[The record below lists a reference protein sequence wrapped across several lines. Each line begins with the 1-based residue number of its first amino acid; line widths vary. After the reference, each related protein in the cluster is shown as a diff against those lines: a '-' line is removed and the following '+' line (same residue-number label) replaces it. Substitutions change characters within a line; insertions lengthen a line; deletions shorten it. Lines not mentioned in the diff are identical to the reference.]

1 MANWV
6 SNGGCMNGGRIAL
19 DGAGD
24 GSRNWLT
31 AADTAG
37 AIANT
42 GQVII
47 FSIAM
52 DGDDMN
58 AITGDFVLEWYNDD
72 DGGSWSDLASTGE
85 LKWATVSDLTNGG
98 SVTEAEGNG
107 TENCSTMGV
116 TWANGLEREGA
127 NAATLTS
134 ISSKALIEIQWAIDL
149 SGADGANQ
157 DTYSFRVSESG
168 GGTGVYKTYTST
180 IQVEVEGTITG
191 TTKKSNRS
199 SAIGGVTVTAYL
211 SDEAGTDPKPTGAHV
226 AQVVSHAS
234 TGVYA
239 LLGLASGADYFLH
252 FYKDDTNDVS
262 DGSPPVTAVDV

>member
-1 MANWV
+1 
-6 SNGGCMNGGRIAL
+6 MNGGRIAL

-24 GSRNWLT
+24 GSRDWLT

-37 AIANT
+37 AVANT

-47 FSIAM
+47 FSISM

-58 AITGDFVLEWYNDD
+58 AISGDFVLEWYNDD

-85 LKWATVSDLTNGG
+85 LRWATSSDLTNGG

-116 TWANGLEREGA
+116 TWTNGLEREGA
-127 NAATLTS
+127 NDATLS
-134 ISSKALIEIQWAIDL
+134 NIGSKALVEIQWAIDL
-149 SGADGANQ
+149 SGADAANQ

-168 GGTGVYKTYTST
+168 GGSGVYKTYAST
-180 IQVEVEGTITG
+180 IQVETEGEITG
-191 TTKKSNRS
+191 TTKNSTRG
-199 SAIGGVTVTAYL
+199 AAVGGVTVTAYK
-211 SDEAGTDPKPTGAHV
+211 SDAAGSDPKPEGSHV
-226 AQVVSHAS
+226 AQVVSHAT
-234 TGVYA
+234 TGVFA
-239 LLGLASGADYFLH
+239 LSGLASGADYFLH
-252 FYKDDTNDVS
+252 FYKDDTADLS